1 MKWKTGDTMH
11 VKILGP
17 MTKQAEVLL
26 QNTAVALKKLKMKA
40 TFEKVSEF
48 RKVAAYGAIALPALV
63 IDDRLISVGSVL
75 NVEEAMVLLRQL
87 Q

>member
-75 NVEEAMVLLRQL
+75 NVEEAMALLRQL